1 VGTGGTRTT
10 STTIGS
16 SRPNSTYYRIDVEN
30 PNPGVRAGNLHIQ
43 DGLNTTYYYD
53 FDTDTFTGA
62 PEKWLRECEQ
72 DPKFDTYVSRGKQY
86 LNVK

>member
-1 VGTGGTRTT
+1 MNCE
-10 STTIGS
+10 
-16 SRPNSTYYRIDVEN
+16 SRD
-30 PNPGVRAGNLHIQ
+30 
-43 DGLNTTYYYD
+43 TTYYYD